1 VGAADEVIEEE
12 TAGEVFE
19 EEIAEE
25 LFIVDLED
33 EDNGDVPE
41 GVADRK
47 LLEVIAGKF

>member
-1 VGAADEVIEEE
+1 M
-12 TAGEVFE
+12 
-19 EEIAEE
+19 IAEDVLE
-25 LFIVDLED
+25 GEADRDGRHEEDADDDDLED